1 MTIRKGEEW
10 GIQLVAPDGLVLLRD
25 DKQLAQMEQT
35 AIGSL
40 SGGDIHNALGA
51 PVPVQ
56 PGVMCT
62 QLEIDAMY
70 VEIQTSATDEYSLFA
85 SSSVEVGLLRPSL
98 VRKSQYAC
106 VTNGGLIQ
114 GRNLAPRAHPND
126 GVLDS
131 VVFSKEMSFRER
143 LLAMRKAMTGTHVPH
158 PLVHVSRAESFS
170 FMRTSRNDL
179 LFVDGEKMPLWQ
191 SVRVTV
197 QPDYWKIVV

>member
-10 GIQLVAPDGLVLLRD
+10 GIQFVAPEHLVLLPD
-25 DKQLAQMEQT
+25 DKHLAQMDQT
-35 AIGSL
+35 TVGTL
-40 SGGDIHNALGA
+40 TGGDIHNALGSPA
-51 PVPVQ
+51 PVQ

-62 QLEIDAMY
+62 QLQIDAMY
-70 VEIQTSATDEYSLFA
+70 VEIQMSATDEYSLFA
-85 SSSVEVGLLRPSL
+85 GSSVEVGRLRPSL
-98 VRKSQYAC
+98 FRKGQYVC

-131 VVFSKEMSFRER
+131 VTFSEEMTFRER
-143 LLAMRKAMTGTHVPH
+143 LLAMKKSLTGTHLPH
-158 PLVHVSRAESFS
+158 PNIHVSRAESFS
-170 FMRTSRNDL
+170 FMRTSKHDH